1 MTSTTSSFWTTAEI
15 RLNLGMFV
23 PPKCGLECFQGSF
36 YMKRRSARP
45 FMVEVKQTRSA
56 RTSLTATEARPR
68 PDKILWPELAQAALE
83 PPASAP
89 APQAAPAPRPE
100 RKVPD
105 APARRVLP
113 SLMPMFEVPAD
124 PVLEAA
130 GDVVTGS
137 AAETVPAPRV
147 RRGRPRA
154 AARDVLPQEPTAP
167 SPRTVAPPAPSPAPP
182 VDAVP
187 AHVPPA
193 TSGPLSG
200 QGQSPRSTAGRRTN
214 ELRLGERW
222 KRRLPQF
229 MR

>member
-1 MTSTTSSFWTTAEI
+1 
-15 RLNLGMFV
+15 
-23 PPKCGLECFQGSF
+23 
-36 YMKRRSARP
+36 MKRRSARP

-56 RTSLTATEARPR
+56 RTTLTATEARPR

-83 PPASAP
+83 PPAPAP

-105 APARRVLP
+105 APVRRVLP
-113 SLMPMFEVPAD
+113 SLMPMFDVPVEPVVEV
-124 PVLEAA
+124 A
-130 GDVVTGS
+130 GDAVTEP
-137 AAETVPAPRV
+137 AAETVPAPRA

-154 AARDVLPQEPTAP
+154 AARDALPQGPTAP
-167 SPRTVAPPAPSPAPP
+167 PPRPAAPPAPLPAPP
-182 VDAVP
+182 VDEAP
-187 AHVPPA
+187 AGIPPA
-193 TSGPLSG
+193 ATGQATG
-200 QGQSPRSTAGRRTN
+200 QGPSPRSTAGRRTN